1 MTLPG
6 MPDRDDALEAALTA
20 ASDEMG
26 LQLWYRDSVR
36 PLLRMPEESW
46 PTCCAGNCEPCNQLL
61 VEVARRVRAKLGRR
75 DLGAPF

>member
-1 MTLPG
+1 VTLPG

-26 LQLWYRDSVR
+26 LQLWYRDCVR